1 MTHPEKAHGH
11 GKKDG
16 VPETQGTA
24 EGSAR
29 RNIARKHDHDPNRK
43 EKKQHGG
50 GGGKGK
56 WNDVDDGTM
65 E

>member
-1 MTHPEKAHGH
+1 MTKPDPH

-16 VPETQGTA
+16 VPETKKTE
-24 EGSAR
+24 EGSAS
-29 RNIARKHDHDPNRK
+29 RNIIRKHDHDPHKK

-56 WNDVDDGTM
+56 WNDLDDGSM

>member
-1 MTHPEKAHGH
+1 MTKPAVHDD
-11 GKKDG
+11 KKKN
-16 VPETQGTA
+16 VPETQKIE

-29 RNIARKHDHDPNRK
+29 RNITRKHDHDPHKK

-56 WNDVDDGTM
+56 WNDLDDGSM